1 MTPTDRLRALKEMR
15 IVLAAKR
22 GATGREATHTELDR
36 WAGTYERIAVVMRER
51 AVELRAA
58 PPPDAL
64 VATWPAAPDADH
76 EALVAPPVAP
86 APPAPPP
93 IEATAQLPLPKATRA
108 PRAPKGETIVPKR
121 RAPSQA
127 SPGPTKPQRTPEQV
141 LAHRPLKP
149 PGKTKAGWP

>member
-1 MTPTDRLRALKEMR
+1 MTA
-15 IVLAAKR
+15 
-22 GATGREATHTELDR
+22 ATGHPLTTPAVLDR
-36 WAGTYERIAVVMRER
+36 MAFDY
-51 AVELRAA
+51 
-58 PPPDAL
+58 
-64 VATWPAAPDADH
+64 ADH

-93 IEATAQLPLPKATRA
+93 IEATVQLPPPKATRA
-108 PRAPKGETIVPKR
+108 PRAPKGETIVPTR

>member
-51 AVELRAA
+51 AVELRGATPA
-58 PPPDAL
+58 DAL
-64 VATWPAAPDADH
+64 VATWPAAPAADP

-86 APPAPPP
+86 APPAPP
-93 IEATAQLPLPKATRA
+93 
-108 PRAPKGETIVPKR
+108 R
-121 RAPSQA
+121 RS
-127 SPGPTKPQRTPEQV
+127 S
-141 LAHRPLKP
+141 
-149 PGKTKAGWP
+149 

>member
-36 WAGTYERIAVVMRER
+36 WAGVYERIAVVMRER

-58 PPPDAL
+58 VKQATPAL
-64 VATWPAAPDADH
+64 VIADGVKLDADQ
-76 EALVAPPVAP
+76 ETPASTLVPVP
-86 APPAPPP
+86 APVVPP
-93 IEATAQLPLPKATRA
+93 PKATRA

-127 SPGPTKPQRTPEQV
+127 SPGPTKPQLTPEQV

-149 PGKTKAGWP
+149 PGKTKTGWP

>member
-36 WAGTYERIAVVMRER
+36 WAATYERIAVVMRER
-51 AVELRAA
+51 AVELRGMPPSAA
-58 PPPDAL
+58 I
-64 VATWPAAPDADH
+64 VATWPAAPDADQQGQ
-76 EALVAPPVAP
+76 VPPPVA
-86 APPAPPP
+86 PAPPP
-93 IEATAQLPLPKATRA
+93 IEATVQLPPPKATRA

-127 SPGPTKPQRTPEQV
+127 SPGPMKPQRTPEQV